1 METLCNYKD
10 RHLVE
15 RRTKSFYFCLVADN
29 NSGLDALATLAA
41 SSLSGFDL
49 DKSLNVFA
57 DAAAAL
63 EDSREETE
71 SIPEKQASPKHR
83 DAMGETNNQQ
93 ANVKLELENGNVQG
107 EGREKDDKKDTG
119 SAAVLVVDRQ
129 PSTSPESQKRKRKT
143 YVPKANLATDEDAG
157 VVLKPRSRL
166 KRTPGT
172 KALSSKPGPKP
183 IKKQSETAAED
194 GDLTSQ
200 GKEPIVE
207 EEEDQAMEIDESS
220 PPLKLWSKKKGVPE
234 KFAVERVSTTVLG
247 RASPHDELLQK
258 QPPHC
263 AHTTPDLGPASAT
276 VGNPCL
282 YIAST
287 CQIESST
294 RWLSNWRNSWIIH
307 GK

>member
-1 METLCNYKD
+1 
-10 RHLVE
+10 V
-15 RRTKSFYFCLVADN
+15 TKESR
-29 NSGLDALATLAA
+29 GE
-41 SSLSGFDL
+41 
-49 DKSLNVFA
+49 
-57 DAAAAL
+57 
-63 EDSREETE
+63 EDSCRWLLT
-71 SIPEKQASPKHR
+71 IFQL
-83 DAMGETNNQQ
+83 Q
-93 ANVKLELENGNVQG
+93 
-107 EGREKDDKKDTG
+107 
-119 SAAVLVVDRQ
+119 
-129 PSTSPESQKRKRKT
+129 
-143 YVPKANLATDEDAG
+143 ANLATDEDAG

-234 KFAVERVSTTVLG
+234 KFAVERVSTTVFG

-263 AHTTPDLGPASAT
+263 AHTTPDLGPASAK

-294 RWLSNWRNSWIIH
+294 RWLSNWRNGWIIH

>member
-10 RHLVE
+10 RHLVG

-83 DAMGETNNQQ
+83 DAMGETNSQQ

-194 GDLTSQ
+194 GDLTSHV
-200 GKEPIVE
+200 KEPIVE

-294 RWLSNWRNSWIIH
+294 RWLSN
-307 GK
+307 GGTAG